1 MDLKGEMMSTV
12 NPIPAGYHSVTPYL
26 IVEGAARLIEFMK
39 QAFGAEEIY
48 RSPKPDGTLGHCQV
62 RIGDSMVELAD
73 GNEQWK
79 TMRCALHLYVPDT
92 DATFHLA
99 IEAGAT
105 SLFEPA
111 DMFYGDR
118 SGGVVDPAGN
128 HWYIAT
134 RKEEL
139 SEEEIERRAAD
150 RT

>member
-1 MDLKGEMMSTV
+1 MSTV
-12 NPIPAGYHSVTPYL
+12 NPIPAGYHTVTPYL

-79 TMRCALHLYVPDT
+79 TMRSAIHLYVPDT
-92 DATFHLA
+92 DAVYRQA
-99 IEAGAT
+99 MEAGAT

-111 DMFYGDR
+111 DAFYGDR
-118 SGGVVDPAGN
+118 SGGVVDPSGN

-134 RKEEL
+134 HKEDL
-139 SEEEIERRAAD
+139 SEEEIARRAAAAGK
-150 RT
+150 

>member
-1 MDLKGEMMSTV
+1 MSTV

-26 IVEGAARLIEFMK
+26 IVDGAARLIEFMK

-79 TMRCALHLYVPDT
+79 TMRSALHLYVPDT
-92 DATFHLA
+92 DAVYRQA
-99 IEAGAT
+99 MAAGAS

-118 SGGVVDPAGN
+118 SGGVVDPSGN

-134 RKEEL
+134 RQEEL
-139 SEEEIERRAAD
+139 SEEEIARRAAAAGK
-150 RT
+150 

>member
-1 MDLKGEMMSTV
+1 MSKV
-12 NPIPAGYHSVTPYL
+12 HPIPEGYHTVTPYL
-26 IVEGAARLIEFMK
+26 IVKGAARLIEFMQ

-48 RSPKPDGTLGHCQV
+48 RSTKPDGTLGHCQV

-79 TMRCALHLYVPDT
+79 IMPCSLHLYVPDT
-92 DATFHLA
+92 DATYRRALQ
-99 IEAGAT
+99 AGAT

-128 HWYIAT
+128 QWYIAT
-134 RKEEL
+134 RQEEL
-139 SEEEIERRAAD
+139 SEEEMERRAKAAGKG
-150 RT
+150 

>member
-1 MDLKGEMMSTV
+1 MSAV

-26 IVEGAARLIEFMK
+26 IVDGAARLIEFMK

-48 RSPKPDGTLGHCQV
+48 RSAKPDGTLGHCQV
-62 RIGDSMVELAD
+62 RIGDSLVELAD

-79 TMRCALHLYVPDT
+79 TMRSALHLYVPDT
-92 DATFHLA
+92 DAVYRRA

-105 SLFEPA
+105 ALFEPA

-118 SGGVVDPAGN
+118 SGGVVDPCGN

-134 RKEEL
+134 HQEEL
-139 SEEEIERRAAD
+139 SEEEIERRAAAAGKG
-150 RT
+150 

>member
-1 MDLKGEMMSTV
+1 MSTV
-12 NPIPAGYHSVTPYL
+12 NPIPAGYHTVTPYL

-79 TMRCALHLYVPDT
+79 TMRSALHLYVPDT
-92 DATFHLA
+92 DAVYRQA
-99 IEAGAT
+99 MAAGAT

-118 SGGVVDPAGN
+118 SGGVVDPSGN

-139 SEEEIERRAAD
+139 SEEEIARRAAAAGK
-150 RT
+150 

>member
-1 MDLKGEMMSTV
+1 MSTV

-26 IVEGAARLIEFMK
+26 IVDGAARLIEFMQ

-48 RSPKPDGTLGHCQV
+48 RSAKPDGTLGHCQV

-79 TMRCALHLYVPDT
+79 TMRSALHLYVPDT
-92 DATFHLA
+92 DATFRRA

-139 SEEEIERRAAD
+139 SEEEIERRAAAAGRD

>member
-1 MDLKGEMMSTV
+1 MSPV

-26 IVEGAARLIEFMK
+26 IVDGAARLIEFMK

-48 RSPKPDGTLGHCQV
+48 RSRKPDGTLGHCQV

-79 TMRCALHLYVPDT
+79 TMRSALHLYVPDT
-92 DATFHLA
+92 DAVYRQA
-99 IEAGAT
+99 MAAGAT

-118 SGGVVDPAGN
+118 SGGVVDPSGN

-139 SEEEIERRAAD
+139 SEEEIERRAAAAGK
-150 RT
+150 

>member
-1 MDLKGEMMSTV
+1 MSTV

-26 IVEGAARLIEFMK
+26 IVDGAARLIEFMK

-79 TMRCALHLYVPDT
+79 TMRSALHLYVPDT
-92 DATFHLA
+92 DAVYRQA
-99 IEAGAT
+99 MAAGAT

-118 SGGVVDPAGN
+118 SGGVVDPSGN

-139 SEEEIERRAAD
+139 SEEEIARRAAAVGK
-150 RT
+150 

>member
-1 MDLKGEMMSTV
+1 MSTV

-48 RSPKPDGTLGHCQV
+48 RSAKPDGTLGHCQV

-79 TMRCALHLYVPDT
+79 TMRSALHLYVPDT
-92 DATFHLA
+92 DATFRRA

-139 SEEEIERRAAD
+139 SEEEIARRAAAAGKSA
-150 RT
+150 